1 MHYHPHRLQ
10 PHPQKYTTD
19 RPVFTSRLSPH
30 LLPRRLPSEPL
41 SLSSLSPPLLSKS
54 PLLVG
59 LGSRE
64 GDGACSLTSPVFQA
78 PLDIRRH
85 FPC

>member
-19 RPVFTSRLSPH
+19 CPVFTSHLSAH
-30 LLPRRLPSEPL
+30 LLPHRLPSEPL
-41 SLSSLSPPLLSKS
+41 CLSSFSPWLLSKS

-64 GDGACSLTSPVFQA
+64 GDGACSLTTLVFQA
-78 PLDIRRH
+78 PLHIRRH
-85 FPC
+85 FPW